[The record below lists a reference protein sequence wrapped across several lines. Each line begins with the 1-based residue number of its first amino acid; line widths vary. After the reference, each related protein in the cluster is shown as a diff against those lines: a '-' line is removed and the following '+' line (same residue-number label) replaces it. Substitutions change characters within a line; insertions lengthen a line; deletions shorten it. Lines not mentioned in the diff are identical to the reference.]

1 MHKGKNTPEI
11 KDGMAELIQK
21 TVDAMDVNAL
31 KILLV
36 SVQKNNLQLS
46 IEYAVNYGGMEG
58 IAAGISTASD
68 TVTGEQLRR
77 LVGNLLKWFA
87 FIVYKE
93 NMFENEASAIA

>member
-58 IAAGISTASD
+58 IAAGRSFSLD
-68 TVTGEQLRR
+68 QLDCMVFWGTHSRDIYC
-77 LVGNLLKWFA
+77 K
-87 FIVYKE
+87 
-93 NMFENEASAIA
+93 